1 MMRYNKEGVTMFQKI
16 IKTKVGNLLI
26 CSNNKGITKVTFCD
40 DQEIDTRENKWI
52 LQCEKELYEYIDK
65 KRKNFS
71 VPLDMK
77 GTAFQIKVWN
87 ALCQIPYGETKS
99 YKDIAR
105 EINNPKAYRAVGM
118 ANHKNPICILIPC
131 HRVIGTNGKL
141 VGYAS
146 GLENKR
152 KLLNL
157 EKE

>member
-1 MMRYNKEGVTMFQKI
+1 MRYNKYGDFMFQKI

-26 CSNNKGITKVTFCD
+26 CSNNKGITKVAFCD

-65 KRKNFS
+65 KRKSFS

-87 ALCQIPYGETKS
+87 ALCQIPYGKTKS

-118 ANHKNPICILIPC
+118 ANHKNPICILVPC
-131 HRVIGTNGKL
+131 HRVIGTNGEL

>member
-1 MMRYNKEGVTMFQKI
+1 MRYNKEGGTMFQKI

-26 CSNNKGITKVTFCD
+26 CSNNKGITKVAFCD

-65 KRKNFS
+65 KRKDFS

-77 GTAFQIKVWN
+77 GTTFQIKVWN

-118 ANHKNPICILIPC
+118 ANHKNPICILVPC
-131 HRVIGTNGKL
+131 HRVIGTNGNL

>member
-1 MMRYNKEGVTMFQKI
+1 MRYNKYGDFMFQKI
-16 IKTKVGNLLI
+16 INTKIGDLLI
-26 CSNNKGITKVTFCD
+26 CSSDIGITKVVFYKDKKIETK
-40 DQEIDTRENKWI
+40 ENKWI

-118 ANHKNPICILIPC
+118 ANHKNPICILVPC
-131 HRVIGTNGKL
+131 HRVIGTNGEL